1 MDLID
6 IDFIR
11 AHPDD
16 IPRPWL
22 PVIIK
27 NPHTGKSQCV
37 LGLIDTGADEC
48 AIPAGYA
55 PLLGHDLQSGIPKSI
70 NTGNGVTTAYAH
82 TLCFEIN
89 GIHIDNVMI
98 DFLPNLNVVLEMIGT
113 YTKNIKKMLLVNGSR
128 EAASSAFNSIEQYY
142 SKNKKSLNL
151 NREITLFNEGFSQL
165 IMGDYLERWL
175 SG

>member
-6 IDFIR
+6 IPFIR

-22 PVIIK
+22 PVTIK
-27 NPHTGKSQCV
+27 NPHTGKSQRV

-55 PLLGHDLQSGIPKSI
+55 PLLGHDLQAGISKSI
-70 NTGNGVTTAYAH
+70 NTGNGITTAYAH

-89 GIHIDNVMI
+89 GIHVDNVMI
-98 DFLPNLNVVLEMIGT
+98 DFLPNLRVVLIGVKSFLSRFVVT
-113 YTKNIKKMLLVNGSR
+113 IDYKNNT
-128 EAASSAFNSIEQYY
+128 F
-142 SKNKKSLNL
+142 SLKQH
-151 NREITLFNEGFSQL
+151 T
-165 IMGDYLERWL
+165 
-175 SG
+175 